1 GRGGQAAVRIRERA
15 AELEP
20 DSPLVH
26 AALAEAWTNL
36 GSDRRA
42 RQEAEKAFEIS
53 SSLGDE
59 ERNWIEGRYR
69 EAMQDWPR
77 AIRVYGELRGAY
89 PDNCEYGLRL
99 AGAQRSLSA
108 PGDALVT
115 LAALRRLP
123 GAAEDP
129 RIDLAEADA
138 RQDMADFTRARQL
151 ASVAAAKATRLGARQ
166 LLARALLREALA
178 LDRLGDYPQAAAR
191 YAEAHRFF
199 AATGDT
205 ASGGWA
211 QLSL

>member
-1 GRGGQAAVRIRERA
+1 VRRLGAGLRAGLRADSAADAAEARHGLPSSPAALRLYAEGLAALHVLDGQAAVRILQRA

-115 LAALRRLP
+115 LA
-123 GAAEDP
+123 
-129 RIDLAEADA
+129 
-138 RQDMADFTRARQL
+138 
-151 ASVAAAKATRLGARQ
+151 
-166 LLARALLREALA
+166 
-178 LDRLGDYPQAAAR
+178 
-191 YAEAHRFF
+191 
-199 AATGDT
+199 
-205 ASGGWA
+205 
-211 QLSL
+211 